1 MYSKR
6 RITVAALSLIV
17 LSTLSV
23 AAPASGLI
31 SSKVELTTSD
41 DSVQVTDL
49 RAVQSNRLLRVQAE
63 LTNFSPSDQQVYYRF
78 KWLDKNG
85 FMVAALGFCFV
96 TPFFQEISRRL
107 GWQSPTAP
115 TIAVGCDQVSH
126 RRRPAG
132 GNRSRVP
139 GCCRA
144 SPAQPKLLFPRA
156 RPYTHAPEVA
166 RRTPSRLGRRWPF
179 LSRDCPGAASFIFS
193 HGLTMAA
200 RQTKEVWKC
209 PKMMLSGV
217 VVRHC
222 W

>member
-63 LTNFSPSDQQVYYRF
+63 LTNFSPSNQQVYYRF

-85 FMVAALGFCFV
+85 FMVWDDEPWKPMIIYGSQKQIINVSPPSLFATDFRLV
-96 TPFFQEISRRL
+96 LHSSRR
-107 GWQSPTAP
+107 
-115 TIAVGCDQVSH
+115 
-126 RRRPAG
+126 
-132 GNRSRVP
+132 
-139 GCCRA
+139 
-144 SPAQPKLLFPRA
+144 
-156 RPYTHAPEVA
+156 
-166 RRTPSRLGRRWPF
+166 
-179 LSRDCPGAASFIFS
+179 
-193 HGLTMAA
+193 
-200 RQTKEVWKC
+200 
-209 PKMMLSGV
+209 
-217 VVRHC
+217 
-222 W
+222 